1 MRVLRL
7 NSGFKVNKII
17 IISHL
22 RDGDAKSCLRLYED
36 LETLNKVKN
45 GLDVEYINVEGVGDF
60 LFNLEEIFKR
70 CKWLFLRPVIHI
82 ECHGDKVK
90 GLDFCDGYLSWN
102 YLGCRIREINYVS
115 GNNLVVSMAT
125 CYGVNAYA
133 APLRHDRICPAWYLV
148 APDRRVKAGDLL
160 SFYLR
165 FYSELAVSKNMETVD
180 DVVREHGVAKSI
192 YSSRFIVMTLA
203 RYLHKQCRGKGKA
216 ARVEDIVTLSKWI
229 NADMR
234 ISSIRRNRAMAKDF
248 FGLDERV
255 FVNVTRRFLL
265 NEERAGCT
273 WNELKDFLG

>member
-1 MRVLRL
+1 
-7 NSGFKVNKII
+7 
-17 IISHL
+17 
-22 RDGDAKSCLRLYED
+22 
-36 LETLNKVKN
+36 
-45 GLDVEYINVEGVGDF
+45 
-60 LFNLEEIFKR
+60 
-70 CKWLFLRPVIHI
+70 
-82 ECHGDKVK
+82 
-90 GLDFCDGYLSWN
+90 
-102 YLGCRIREINYVS
+102 
-115 GNNLVVSMAT
+115 
-125 CYGVNAYA
+125 
-133 APLRHDRICPAWYLV
+133 
-148 APDRRVKAGDLL
+148 
-160 SFYLR
+160 
-165 FYSELAVSKNMETVD
+165 METVD